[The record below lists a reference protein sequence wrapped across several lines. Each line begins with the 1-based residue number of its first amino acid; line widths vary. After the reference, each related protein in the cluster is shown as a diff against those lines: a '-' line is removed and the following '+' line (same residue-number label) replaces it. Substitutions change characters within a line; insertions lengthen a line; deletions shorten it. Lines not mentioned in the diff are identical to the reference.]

1 MSEDVAADVASVNEA
16 IKDKPPEVSD
26 AAPTTVKLLRGVLST
41 DTGKW
46 QKTATVREMTGE
58 DEEELARLSTNDDL
72 TYAEYTSALLR
83 RAVLSIGS
91 QNTSDNPTMID
102 DLLIGDR
109 DLLFLGVIKAT
120 YGNIRDFS
128 VTCGACSSTNDVQV
142 DLDKDFPI
150 TEAKGSLTKTR
161 SITMKDGTE
170 IQIKYLTG
178 KDAQHIASAG
188 ETMAEQTTAIV
199 ANSVVWDD
207 DRTLAVK
214 EQWAK
219 AISIADRKKIV
230 NTVLDDQP
238 GPSMEE
244 VEAPCAHCDEP
255 IVMMLDWASLLY
267 S

>member
-1 MSEDVAADVASVNEA
+1 MSEDLAADAASVNEA
-16 IKDKPPEVSD
+16 IKDKPPEMAE

-72 TYAEYTSALLR
+72 TYAEYTSALLN
-83 RAVLSIGS
+83 RAVMSVGS
-91 QNTSDNPTMID
+91 QKVADNPTLID

-109 DLLFLGVIKAT
+109 DMLFLGVIKAT
-120 YGNIRDFS
+120 YGNLRDFT
-128 VTCGACSSTNDVQV
+128 VTCGSCSSTSDVQV

-150 TEAKGSLTKTR
+150 TEAKESLTKAR
-161 SITMKDGTE
+161 KVTMKDGTE
-170 IQIKYLTG
+170 VQVKYLTG
-178 KDAQHIASAG
+178 KDAQAIASSG
-188 ETMAEQTTAIV
+188 ETIAEQTTAIV

-207 DRTLAVK
+207 DRTIAVK
-214 EQWAK
+214 QQWAK